1 MCSIFAGNGQKK
13 AHCKEYDW
21 QVPQSKM
28 LETSRPNWTDNQKLD
43 LPTRPACNHQIG
55 VYSYVLAMDERKSAR
70 GLYDGLCLRGVAAS
84 VDNTRRQAASISV
97 YCTVVC
103 RKICPLSYDYA
114 A

>member
-84 VDNTRRQAASISV
+84 VAWITPAGRLQAYLL
-97 YCTVVC
+97 YCGLQKDLPPV
-103 RKICPLSYDYA
+103 I
-114 A
+114 